1 MFRIGN
7 YGPKKNIRYRAMF
20 NIKHRDIFE
29 KACLVS
35 ASVDVQ
41 PTKPSLTLT
50 VRQQHR
56 SNADTEDGSVE
67 EYYRVNLT
75 VPFLDHLLN
84 QFRLRYSNLYER
96 MLS

>member
-1 MFRIGN
+1 MRSDH
-7 YGPKKNIRYRAMF
+7 NI
-20 NIKHRDIFE
+20 NIKHHDIFE

-41 PTKPSLTLT
+41 PTKPTLCG
-50 VRQQHR
+50 RQQHR
-56 SNADTEDGSVE
+56 SNADTEDGRVE
-67 EYYRVNLT
+67 GYYCVNLT

-84 QFRLRYSNLYER
+84 QFRLRYSNLYEH